1 MEMALCPTAPPTACA
16 DMEHGHFLGQFPIG
30 YDFAIRNLAEG
41 FPYSLPEFTSCR
53 LKLQLCYAR
62 FLAGKI
68 PIEPFLGLNEHREIV
83 LFPGFPFQGI
93 REIFLPFHPESGKS
107 IVFRRKHD
115 PSQGRC
121 VIRYAVHRPLLFS
134 NPIGIFSSPHACRPS
149 WRPVPLPVKD
159 AVPAIR
165 VQDAP
170 HD

>member
-1 MEMALCPTAPPTACA
+1 MVVNDTAVRKEYKQECWNQEVTIQK
-16 DMEHGHFLGQFPIG
+16 FLFHKELSG
-30 YDFAIRNLAEG
+30 
-41 FPYSLPEFTSCR
+41 SLWNKLVKTSLLHNVVFHC
-53 LKLQLCYAR
+53 
-62 FLAGKI
+62 
-68 PIEPFLGLNEHREIV
+68 
-83 LFPGFPFQGI
+83 GI
-93 REIFLPFHPESGKS
+93 SYGEDV
-107 IVFRRKHD
+107 VFRRKHD